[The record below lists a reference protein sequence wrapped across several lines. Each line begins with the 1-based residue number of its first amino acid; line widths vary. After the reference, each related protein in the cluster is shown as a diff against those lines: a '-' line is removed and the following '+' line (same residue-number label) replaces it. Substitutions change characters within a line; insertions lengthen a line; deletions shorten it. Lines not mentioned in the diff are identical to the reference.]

1 MAVTYRYTYSKS
13 DSFLFQGSTRD
24 LQEYLKEGYV
34 IINGGNGS
42 WNISRPACGKI
53 LKITTGTGIEKEEV
67 ILNPKEFIKQRYG
80 KVKVSEADYRRLVA
94 DLEAGK
100 LNFEEI
106 S

>member
-13 DSFLFQGSTRD
+13 DSFLFQGNTRD

-34 IINGGNGS
+34 IISGGNGS
-42 WNISRPACGKI
+42 WNISRPAYGKI
-53 LKITTGTGIEKEEV
+53 LKITTGTRIEKEV
-67 ILNPKEFIKQRYG
+67 ILNPKEFIRQRYG
-80 KVKVSEADYRRLVA
+80 KIKVSEADYRRLVA